1 MEGFL
6 QLVRV
11 SGAGRSFEILNPLYT
26 PRRAGGAAEDGGSLL
41 LKHGWREVV

>member
-1 MEGFL
+1 MFL
-6 QLVRV
+6 QLVSV

-26 PRRAGGAAEDGGSLL
+26 PRLGGAAEDGGSLL